1 MNILILG
8 AGYAGLAATSN
19 LAGRLRHR
27 DDVTITLVNAEER
40 FTERLRLHMTA
51 AGRTTAD
58 LSIPELLKD
67 TRVRFVKGRVTGLR
81 DGVALVDGEPL
92 PYDRLVFAL
101 GSAVVAPD
109 HTYTLNSWTETQ
121 ALAKNLAGSV
131 VVCGSGLT
139 GVETATEIAEAHPG
153 VTVTLVGRE
162 IPGASMSVKARAHL
176 TAALSRLGVRLR
188 SGVTVDKVLPDS
200 VVLDDGSSLPSDYTL
215 WTAGVQASPLAAEAG
230 FTVDDR
236 GRIVTDE
243 SLRSVSHPNVYAVGD
258 AAHIEQRYGVMHGTC
273 QGGMPTGVHAAL
285 SIVRELDGKQP
296 KRFRFGYFHM
306 PVSLGRGD
314 AVVQFTR
321 PDDSPRGIYLAGRAA
336 VRYKET
342 VTASPWPTFQR
353 MLRMPRSASF
363 WTYGGRYTR

>member
-8 AGYAGLAATSN
+8 AGYAGLAATTN
-19 LAGRLRHR
+19 LAGRLRRR
-27 DDVTITLVNAEER
+27 DDVRITLVNAEER

-51 AGRTTAD
+51 AGRATAE

-67 TRVRFVKGRVTGLR
+67 SRVRFVRGRVTGLA
-81 DGVALVDGEPL
+81 DGVASVDGEPL
-92 PYDRLVFAL
+92 PYDKLVFAL
-101 GSAVVAPD
+101 GSAVEAPD
-109 HTYTLNSWTETQ
+109 HTYTLNSWTEAR
-121 ALAKNLAGSV
+121 ALPQRLTGPV

-139 GVETATEIAEAHPG
+139 GVEAAAEIAEAHPG
-153 VTVTLVGRE
+153 VPVTLIGRE
-162 IPGASMSVKARAHL
+162 APGASMSVKARAHL
-176 TAALSRLGVRLR
+176 TAALTRLGVRVL

-200 VVLDDGSSLPSDYTL
+200 VVLDDGTPVPSDYTL
-215 WTAGVQASPLAAEAG
+215 WTAGVQASPLAARAG
-230 FTVDDR
+230 FTVDDH

-243 SLRSVSHPNVYAVGD
+243 SLRSVSHPDVYAVGD
-258 AAHIEQRYGVMHGTC
+258 AAHIRQRYGVMHGTC
-273 QGGMPTGVHAAL
+273 QGGMPTGVHAAM
-285 SIVRELDGKQP
+285 SIARELDGKRP

-321 PDDSPRGIYLAGRAA
+321 PDDSPRRAYLSGRAA

-342 VTASPWPTFQR
+342 VTASPWPTFRR

-363 WTYGGRYTR
+363 WTHGGRYTR